1 MHMGL
6 LADIFIA
13 SLEVA
18 KKLDD
23 TSSLPQE
30 DVAQYGRMTELEM
43 GFIKQLLIGEELSF
57 DPNLG
62 FEAINIVDDGERVT
76 TMFPNDMITMLANM
90 NDEQMTHVANGLA
103 ESEEMQCDPSDVMPV
118 LIDLK
123 KLAAKAE
130 EFGQG
135 LFLWNCL

>member
-1 MHMGL
+1 
-6 LADIFIA
+6 
-13 SLEVA
+13 
-18 KKLDD
+18 
-23 TSSLPQE
+23 
-30 DVAQYGRMTELEM
+30 
-43 GFIKQLLIGEELSF
+43 
-57 DPNLG
+57 
-62 FEAINIVDDGERVT
+62 
-76 TMFPNDMITMLANM
+76 MFPNDMITMLANM

>member
-1 MHMGL
+1 MGL

>member
-1 MHMGL
+1 MGL

-135 LFLWNCL
+135 LFLWNCLY